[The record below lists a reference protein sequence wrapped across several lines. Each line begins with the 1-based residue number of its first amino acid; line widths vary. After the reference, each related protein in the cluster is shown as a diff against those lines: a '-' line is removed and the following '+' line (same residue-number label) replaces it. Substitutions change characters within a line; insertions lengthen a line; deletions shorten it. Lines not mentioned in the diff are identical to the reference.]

1 MDTLDATQ
9 STGSKEQNKT
19 AEKQPPHE
27 FRGSTI
33 REVLGIL
40 GLVWAVSLLWLG
52 FVLIISRF
60 QPFLSGSDGL
70 IWTAIITGAAAVVG
84 LGVGVILDPR
94 RPKLFLTVWY
104 TVVVLG
110 AVSALCVDLV
120 GGRIGFCGADGVC
133 QYPHSM

>member
-9 STGSKEQNKT
+9 PTGSKKQTKT

-33 REVLGIL
+33 RQVLGIL
-40 GLVWAVSLLWLG
+40 GFVWAINLLWLG
-52 FVLIISRF
+52 SVLIIRRF
-60 QPFLSGSDGL
+60 QPLPSGSDGL
-70 IWTAIITGAAAVVG
+70 IWTAAITGVAAVLG
-84 LGVGVILDPR
+84 LGLGLSLDPR

-104 TVVVLG
+104 TVMVLG
-110 AVSALCVDLV
+110 AISALCVALLGSRV
-120 GGRIGFCGADGVC
+120 GFCNADGVC